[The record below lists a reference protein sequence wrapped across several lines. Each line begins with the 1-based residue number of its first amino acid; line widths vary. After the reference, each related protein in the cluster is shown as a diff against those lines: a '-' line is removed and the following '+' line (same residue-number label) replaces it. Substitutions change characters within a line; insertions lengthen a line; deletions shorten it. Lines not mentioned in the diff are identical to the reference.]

1 MDIKQKNLIF
11 QFIEELNSKNEKDV
25 LCIKE
30 KELLKKLGDL
40 IMKKPDLENEITEI
54 ANLMI
59 SLNGDIKYKFYEYG
73 IIAKNVGEGTNLEWR
88 ES

>member
-40 IMKKPDLENEITEI
+40 IMKNPDLENEITEI

-73 IIAKNVGEGTNLEWR
+73 IC
-88 ES
+88 

>member
-11 QFIEELNSKNEKDV
+11 QFIEEVNSKNKKDV
-25 LCIKE
+25 LHIKE
-30 KELLKKLGDL
+30 KELLQKLGDL
-40 IMKKPDLENEITEI
+40 IIKNPDLENAVTEI